1 MEVGLTMADKG
12 VTTNAAVM
20 AKTATDIDGAADRLT
35 GMFNKLMSE
44 LTPLQS
50 SWVGA
55 GGSSF
60 TQIKGRFDTDVAN
73 LNVALRSIAQAVSSA
88 GRDYT
93 LSDDEM
99 RQEMQQAGAS
109 AGEITRALTLN

>member
-1 MEVGLTMADKG
+1 MAGKG
-12 VTTNAAVM
+12 VTTDAAVM
-20 AKTATDIDGAADRLT
+20 AKTATEIDGAADRLT
-35 GMFNKLMSE
+35 SMFNKLMNE
-44 LTPLQS
+44 LTPLQT

-55 GGSSF
+55 GGGSF
-60 TQIKGRFDTDVAN
+60 QQVRDRFDQDVAK
-73 LNVALRSIAQAVSSA
+73 LNVALRSIASAVSTA

-109 AGEITRALTLN
+109 AGEITRALMIN